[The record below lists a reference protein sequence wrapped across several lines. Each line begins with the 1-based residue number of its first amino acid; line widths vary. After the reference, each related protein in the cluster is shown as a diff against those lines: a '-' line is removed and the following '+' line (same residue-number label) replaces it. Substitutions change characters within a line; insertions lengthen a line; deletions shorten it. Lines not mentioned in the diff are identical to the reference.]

1 MRKLYLKKEYYGNV
15 ESNVIFDLEKKDG
28 GVIKVFKDENL
39 DDRNKFEKHFKFHE
53 IEGII

>member
-15 ESNVIFDLEKKDG
+15 GSNVIFDLEKKDG
-28 GVIKVFKDENL
+28 GDMKVFKDENL